1 MSIKIESDL
10 RSFEK
15 NKFEFRFVFTVK
27 LPATAE
33 KKLTVRQFYTYFSF
47 LFHETE
53 KTKKLDKSENSGHCY
68 IIRKRIPVKGITNV

>member
-33 KKLTVRQFYTYFSF
+33 KKFTVASILHVFFVPF
-47 LFHETE
+47 P
-53 KTKKLDKSENSGHCY
+53 LDREN
-68 IIRKRIPVKGITNV
+68 KEVT

>member
-33 KKLTVRQFYTYFSF
+33 KKFTVASIFTRIFRSFSMRQ
-47 LFHETE
+47 
-53 KTKKLDKSENSGHCY
+53 
-68 IIRKRIPVKGITNV
+68 RKQESYVSQKIVDIV